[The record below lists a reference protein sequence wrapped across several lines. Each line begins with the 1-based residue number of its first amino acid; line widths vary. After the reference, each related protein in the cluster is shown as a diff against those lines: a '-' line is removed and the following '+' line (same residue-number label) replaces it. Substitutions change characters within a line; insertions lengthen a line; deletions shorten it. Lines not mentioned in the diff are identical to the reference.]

1 MSNRNKLIIIAV
13 AVVACGMVLCVGIR
27 ATLRSYGPNKI
38 LKRPEFRERISVRP
52 KQITLSTPTKVHS
65 VNLGYASFDTGSK
78 GPISIQTSESGAS
91 LILTNGKVYM
101 AFLPPFCPKEPT
113 NTVSFSG
120 ISAHEKHI
128 HPHTSAFLETFES
141 DSIAGQMIVEETE
154 ILPFTK
160 AFFMNGDDFLLY
172 SIKLRQKGSDGIG
185 NKEVQFFESNDLKGI
200 VRIGR
205 RNVGRQFAHVS
216 FVSQD
221 GKKAVGLIL
230 SLDEGSTNEISKV
243 LAPILSSFH
252 FTVDSVSNRERIKAL
267 IREAGID

>member
-1 MSNRNKLIIIAV
+1 
-13 AVVACGMVLCVGIR
+13 
-27 ATLRSYGPNKI
+27 
-38 LKRPEFRERISVRP
+38 
-52 KQITLSTPTKVHS
+52 
-65 VNLGYASFDTGSK
+65 
-78 GPISIQTSESGAS
+78 
-91 LILTNGKVYM
+91 M